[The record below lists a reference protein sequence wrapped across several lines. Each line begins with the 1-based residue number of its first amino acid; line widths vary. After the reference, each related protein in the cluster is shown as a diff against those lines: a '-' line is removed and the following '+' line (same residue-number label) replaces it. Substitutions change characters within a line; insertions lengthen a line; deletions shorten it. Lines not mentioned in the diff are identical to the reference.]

1 MGRMRDENWAPW
13 SWPRSSAAAALDDRM
28 IMDWRR
34 FPMAIPA
41 FRNNLEQSIN
51 TPVAKV
57 LSSTAISETRFRK
70 GPSPVSWKQDLIDKM
85 TDVLRFTLR
94 ACLFI
99 DLFLFAVFSVW
110 FSVMF
115 VWHLMCWLDRVM
127 FGSPW

>member
-1 MGRMRDENWAPW
+1 M
-13 SWPRSSAAAALDDRM
+13 
-28 IMDWRR
+28 
-34 FPMAIPA
+34 
-41 FRNNLEQSIN
+41 
-51 TPVAKV
+51 
-57 LSSTAISETRFRK
+57 
-70 GPSPVSWKQDLIDKM
+70 SWKQDLIDKM

-115 VWHLMCWLDRVM
+115 VWHLMRWLDRVM